1 MYLLAPKYE
10 RKGSIYFDTI
20 ALFSIVLTLNNK
32 IMDARDRF
40 FEVRDAL
47 GLTDY
52 RIYTDVEGVTKG
64 MLDRLRQGITTEIS
78 NKWLIPFLEAYP
90 QVNANYILTGQPPM
104 FLEVGIT
111 EKCKHLETRLIS
123 QDDTIKNSQIYIS
136 ELKERMASVEEK
148 CKMVEMEN
156 EKLRDNLAKSREIEF
171 FKDEAEFYKKQA
183 MRLMEELRIKNNE
196 FMEMKLKLEGMV
208 TKCQ

>member
-1 MYLLAPKYE
+1 
-10 RKGSIYFDTI
+10 
-20 ALFSIVLTLNNK
+20 
-32 IMDARDRF
+32 MDARDRF

-136 ELKERMASVEEK
+136 ELKERIVYIEEK
-148 CKMVEMEN
+148 CKMVEIEN

>member
-32 IMDARDRF
+32 IMNARDRF

-136 ELKERMASVEEK
+136 ELKERIVYIEEK
-148 CKMVEMEN
+148 CKMVEIEN